1 MESLSGNSI
10 YRYLVSSEQW
20 KHGYK
25 TYHKFLGKPLGWFF
39 HTEPSELLRR
49 LNRKECCNLYTEVS
63 PGDNTCPQFIRE
75 YCQTALKGGPVTES
89 KIFRCYKNKICALV
103 PMAMGT
109 QKGFIIFCSL
119 KVHDRALPEKVRC
132 FAPFLN
138 SEIDSY
144 QKLCD
149 LQNVY
154 ETVHPRALAL
164 SSLHSV
170 NRAISSSLN
179 LDDLIPKIGRLCA
192 QILKAQYCSIVLID
206 EERKLLI
213 PRFVLDPSGVDAKR
227 KRFTMGKGLLG
238 HVAESGE
245 FYVGRYCISLPLI
258 DDDVIGVLTV
268 KNKLGKQ
275 PFTRS
280 DVEVLK
286 ALSEQAVVAIRNS
299 QLLEEHERITIGSIK
314 SINNILDINLP
325 RERMYTH
332 VFSNLVYELAHY
344 LGLSKEEL
352 LNIQRAASLLDAG
365 HLGIPEAI
373 REKRGK
379 LTKREYQIIKTHPFH
394 GVEIIKSIDSLKPV
408 IPIILYH
415 HERYDGKGYPEG
427 LKGED
432 IPLGA
437 RIISLVVAF
446 VAMITKRPYREAK
459 SVEEAIDEIK
469 RMSGSQFD
477 PTVVKRFLELL
488 KQERI
493 MNIIRG
499 A

>member
-25 TYHKFLGKPLGWFF
+25 IYHKLLGKPLGWFF
-39 HTEPSELLRR
+39 HAEPNELLRR
-49 LNRKECCNLYTEVS
+49 LNRKECCTLYIEVS
-63 PGDNTCPQFIRE
+63 PDNKTCPQFIRE
-75 YCQTALKGGPVTES
+75 YCRKALENAHVTEAR
-89 KIFRCYKNKICALV
+89 IFRCFKNKVCALV
-103 PMAMGT
+103 PMVMGER
-109 QKGFIIFCSL
+109 KGFIVFCSL
-119 KVHDRALPEKVRC
+119 KAKDRALLDKIRC
-132 FAPFLN
+132 FVPFLN

-144 QKLCD
+144 QKVCD

-170 NRAISSSLN
+170 NRVISSSLN
-179 LDDLIPKIGRLCA
+179 LDDLIPKIGRLCS
-192 QILKAQYCSIVLID
+192 QILKSQYCSIVLVD
-206 EERKLLI
+206 EKKGVLI
-213 PRFVLDPSGVDAKR
+213 PRFILDPSGVDTKR

-238 HVAESGE
+238 HVAQTGE
-245 FYVGRYCISLPLI
+245 YYVGRYCISLPLI
-258 DDDVIGVLTV
+258 DNDVIGVLTV
-268 KNKLGKQ
+268 KNKVGKQ

-332 VFSNLVYELAHY
+332 IFSNLVFELSNH

-365 HLGIPEAI
+365 HLGIPENI
-373 REKRGK
+373 REKPGK
-379 LTKREYQIIKTHPFH
+379 LTKREYQIVKAHPFH
-394 GVEIIKSIDSLKPV
+394 GVEIIKSIDSLKPI

-427 LKGED
+427 LKENA

-459 SVEEAIDEIK
+459 SIEEAIEELK
-469 RMSGSQFD
+469 KMSGTQFD
-477 PTVVKRFLELL
+477 PKIVKSFLEIL
-488 KQERI
+488 KEERI
-493 MNIIRG
+493 MNIVKNK
-499 A
+499 